1 MKGFFNRPEHFFLAL
16 IAAFG
21 VYILLFMYFQISS
34 YKQYVLIKPYNEFS
48 KIEEDKEIII
58 AKENIQVPNQ
68 NSGDLKNITRN
79 NQDKRSKS
87 EKDWSENTSSGDPV
101 QTIKDYEK
109 KLFEEAG
116 GEKKRE
122 KIESEAERKKV
133 AKNEKSSKTD
143 LINQHSKSNQYN
155 GNVMVDFS
163 LAGRT
168 AYNNNNW
175 YIRNPGYTCGY
186 GAAGTVVVLINVN
199 SDGKVIK
206 VNFDPSNSTNVSEC
220 MREQALKYANMSRF
234 NSANN
239 LDSEQ
244 SGYIRY
250 QFAAQ

>member
-16 IAAFG
+16 IASFG

-122 KIESEAERKKV
+122 KIESEAERKKA

-143 LINQHSKSNQYN
+143 LINQHSKPNQYN

-206 VNFDPSNSTNVSEC
+206 VNFDPSKSTNVSEC

>member
-21 VYILLFMYFQISS
+21 VYISLFMYFHISS
-34 YKQYVLIKPYNEFS
+34 YKQYVLIPAFQEFS
-48 KIEEDKEIII
+48 KIEEEIKI
-58 AKENIQVPNQ
+58 AKENIEVPDQ
-68 NSGDLKNITRN
+68 NSGELKNLARN
-79 NQDKRSKS
+79 NEDKRIKS
-87 EKDWSENTSSGDPV
+87 EKDWSENTSSEDPT
-101 QTIKDYEK
+101 QTIKDFEK

-143 LINQHSKSNQYN
+143 LINQHLKPNQYN

-163 LAGRT
+163 LEGRT

-186 GAAGTVVVLINVN
+186 GSVGTIVIL
-199 SDGKVIK
+199 IK
-206 VNFDPSNSTNVSEC
+206 VNSSGKVVKINFDAAKSINATSC
-220 MREQALKYANMSRF
+220 MQEQALKYANMSRF
-234 NSANN
+234 NPITKIG
-239 LDSEQ
+239 SEQ

-250 QFAAQ
+250 QFVAQ

>member
-21 VYILLFMYFQISS
+21 VYILLFMYFHISS
-34 YKQYVLIKPYNEFS
+34 YKQYVLIPAFQEFS
-48 KIEEDKEIII
+48 KIEEEIKI
-58 AKENIQVPNQ
+58 AKENIEVPDQ
-68 NSGDLKNITRN
+68 NFGELKNIARN
-79 NQDKRSKS
+79 NEDKRTKS
-87 EKDWSENTSSGDPV
+87 EKDWSENTSSEDPA
-101 QTIKDYEK
+101 QTIKDFEK

-143 LINQHSKSNQYN
+143 LINQHLKPNQYN

-163 LAGRT
+163 LEGRI

-186 GAAGTVVVLINVN
+186 GSVGTVVIL
-199 SDGKVIK
+199 IK
-206 VNFDPSNSTNVSEC
+206 VNSSGKVVKINFDAAKSINATTC
-220 MREQALKYANMSRF
+220 MQEQALKYASMSRF
-234 NSANN
+234 NSLTNGGS
-239 LDSEQ
+239 DQ

>member
-1 MKGFFNRPEHFFLAL
+1 
-16 IAAFG
+16 
-21 VYILLFMYFQISS
+21 
-34 YKQYVLIKPYNEFS
+34 
-48 KIEEDKEIII
+48 
-58 AKENIQVPNQ
+58 
-68 NSGDLKNITRN
+68 
-79 NQDKRSKS
+79 
-87 EKDWSENTSSGDPV
+87 
-101 QTIKDYEK
+101 
-109 KLFEEAG
+109 
-116 GEKKRE
+116 
-122 KIESEAERKKV
+122 
-133 AKNEKSSKTD
+133 
-143 LINQHSKSNQYN
+143 
-155 GNVMVDFS
+155 MVDFS

-206 VNFDPSNSTNVSEC
+206 VNFDPSKSTNVSEC

>member
-16 IAAFG
+16 IAAVG

-122 KIESEAERKKV
+122 KIASEAERKKA
-133 AKNEKSSKTD
+133 AKTDKSSKTD
-143 LINQHSKSNQYN
+143 LINQHSKPNQYN

-206 VNFDPSNSTNVSEC
+206 VNFDPSKSTNVSEC

>member
-21 VYILLFMYFQISS
+21 VYILLFMYFHISS
-34 YKQYVLIKPYNEFS
+34 YKQYVLIPAFQEFS
-48 KIEEDKEIII
+48 KIEEEIKI
-58 AKENIQVPNQ
+58 AKENIEVPDQ
-68 NSGDLKNITRN
+68 NSGELKNIARN
-79 NQDKRSKS
+79 NEDKRIKS
-87 EKDWSENTSSGDPV
+87 EKDWSENTSSEDPT
-101 QTIKDYEK
+101 QTIKDFEK

-133 AKNEKSSKTD
+133 KKDQKLTQTNKQTTKD
-143 LINQHSKSNQYN
+143 NQYN

-163 LAGRT
+163 LEGRT

-186 GAAGTVVVLINVN
+186 GSVGTVMIL
-199 SDGKVIK
+199 IK
-206 VNFDPSNSTNVSEC
+206 VNSAGKVVKITFDAAKSINATAC
-220 MREQALKYANMSRF
+220 MIEQAKKYAQMSRF
-234 NSANN
+234 NFSGEASN
-239 LDSEQ
+239 EQ

-250 QFAAQ
+250 QFISQ